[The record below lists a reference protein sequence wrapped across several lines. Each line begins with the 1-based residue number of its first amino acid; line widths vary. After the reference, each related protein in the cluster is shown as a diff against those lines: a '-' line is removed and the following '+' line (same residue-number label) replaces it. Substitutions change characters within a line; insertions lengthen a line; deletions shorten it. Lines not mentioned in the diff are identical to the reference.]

1 MMGEELRLN
10 SPSSG
15 RAVSVPRCA
24 RCESPNT
31 EPVTTMR
38 RGTCDADEWFR
49 CEECEHVFPQSREP
63 EL

>member
-1 MMGEELRLN
+1 MMGGEVSLN
-10 SPSSG
+10 PPTSERGASQ
-15 RAVSVPRCA
+15 PRCA

-49 CEECEHVFPQSREP
+49 CDECEHVFPQSRDG

>member
-1 MMGEELRLN
+1 MMGEELSN
-10 SPSSG
+10 SAPG
-15 RAVSVPRCA
+15 ARAVSQPRCE

-49 CEECEHVFPQSREP
+49 CDECEHVFPQSRDAD
-63 EL
+63 L

>member
-1 MMGEELRLN
+1 MMGEELSN
-10 SPSSG
+10 SAPG
-15 RAVSVPRCA
+15 ARAVSQPRCV

-49 CEECEHVFPQSREP
+49 CDECEHVFPQSRDAEF
-63 EL
+63 

>member
-1 MMGEELRLN
+1 MMGEELSN
-10 SPSSG
+10 SAPG
-15 RAVSVPRCA
+15 ARAVSRPRCA

-49 CEECEHVFPQSREP
+49 CDECEHVFPQSRDA

>member
-1 MMGEELRLN
+1 MMGEELTSN
-10 SPSSG
+10 PSTSERG
-15 RAVSVPRCA
+15 VSQARCA

-31 EPVTTMR
+31 EPVPTMR

-49 CEECEHVFPQSREP
+49 CEECEHVFPRSRDG